1 MPIARVEAGRGW
13 SWVIEGF
20 ALFRRD
26 PAIWIGCLLV
36 YLLAA
41 LTVSAVPAVGPLAST
56 ALQTV
61 LLAGLLIGCR
71 EVEGGGRLTFSHLL
85 SGWRAQ
91 GKALVVLGI
100 IVATGWFAVLLVMY
114 APFAAMMGMGY
125 FGSAL
130 TETPEWPESLPVD
143 LDPSM
148 IWASLAVLAVALLLA
163 VPVAMA
169 TWFAPAVMVL
179 RNIGVADA
187 LRASFLGCWR
197 NIWPLSV
204 YTLLLVL
211 AGVIALIP
219 FGLGFLV
226 LGPVWVT
233 SFYAS
238 YRDIFGAPDRR

>member
-13 SWVIEGF
+13 FWLIEGF

-41 LTVSAVPAVGPLAST
+41 MAMSAVPAVGLLVST
-56 ALQTV
+56 VVQTV
-61 LLAGLLIGCR
+61 LLAGLMVGCR
-71 EVEGGGRLTFSHLL
+71 EIEDGRRLTFSYLL
-85 SGWRAQ
+85 SGWRIH
-91 GKALVVLGI
+91 GKSLVVLGL
-100 IVATGWFAVLLVMY
+100 VLAVGWFAVILVMY

-125 FGSAL
+125 FGSSL
-130 TETPEWPESLPVD
+130 TETPEWPDSLPVD

-148 IWASLAVLAVALLLA
+148 IWATLAVLAVALLLA

-169 TWFAPAVMVL
+169 AWFAPALVVL
-179 RNIGVADA
+179 GKLGVLDA
-187 LRASFLGCWR
+187 LKTSFVGCWR
-197 NIWPLSV
+197 NVWPLSI
-204 YTLLLVL
+204 YTLMLAL
-211 AGVIALIP
+211 AGVVAMLP

-233 SFYAS
+233 SLYVSF
-238 YRDIFGAPDRR
+238 RDIFSRPDSR